1 MLKKIKSFVSKGW
14 NKGKAMLIAAVSTVT
29 ACALGA
35 VASAAESGSGGSTG
49 LDMVSVMET
58 AGQSLQDSLM
68 QLVKTMI
75 PVIISIFSGAVVI
88 FGVFTLIKL
97 GKRIFGKVAG

>member
-35 VASAAESGSGGSTG
+35 VASAEEATSTVTG
-49 LDMVSVMET
+49 LDMASVMET

-75 PVIISIFSGAVVI
+75 PVIMGIFSGAVVI
-88 FGVFTLIKL
+88 FGVFTLIKF
-97 GKRIFGKVAG
+97 GKKIFGKVAG